1 MNYTTTTNGAVQHST
16 SNDVCVDLF
25 SKIGSMRHWDRN
37 SVLEYFEKAFE
48 HNPELATRI
57 TYWARAARAG
67 SGERKTFYTIL
78 DEIAR
83 ISPTFISDNARTLA
97 QIGYW
102 KDLIGYCDIP
112 GVLSAFAQAIKDGDR
127 LANKW
132 APRKGDIAKRLRDEL
147 GYTNKEYRKWLK
159 KHSDT
164 VETKMSN
171 NEWDGIKYS
180 SVPGSAMRRYSRAY
194 NRNDSQRFEDWK
206 NDDTTKASVSATY
219 PHQIFNVMEQDEKL
233 AEKMWRD
240 LPDFI
245 ETEEIILPMIDVS
258 GSMFGTPLQ
267 VAISLGMYLAERNK
281 SQFVNTFLTFSENP
295 QLVRIPSNPGVT
307 LAEKFKGINNADW
320 GMNTNFEKAYKTI
333 LDLATRRNVDP
344 KSMPTML
351 LVLSD
356 MQFDESQNSGG
367 EWKTHFSWM
376 EEEFENAGYKFPKI
390 VFWDLYA
397 QPGEPA
403 ECSDENVAMIS
414 GFSPAIMKAVLNAE
428 EFNPID
434 VMLEALEPIKLDY
447 TNLKP
452 ELEIDYN
459 REV

>member
-1 MNYTTTTNGAVQHST
+1 MNYTTTTNGAKQYTS

-25 SKIGSMRHWDRN
+25 SKIGSMRHWDRRDI
-37 SVLEYFEKAFE
+37 LEYFERAFE

-97 QIGYW
+97 EIGYW

-112 GVLSAFAQAIKDGDR
+112 GVLSAFARAIKDGDR

-132 APRKGDIAKRLRDEL
+132 APRKGGVAKRLRDEL

-159 KHSDT
+159 KHSDI

-171 NEWDGIKYS
+171 KEWDDIKYS

-194 NRNDSQRFEDWK
+194 DRNDHQRFDGWK

-219 PHQIFNVMEQDEKL
+219 PHQIFGVMDQDEKL

-240 LPDFI
+240 LPDYI

-258 GSMFGTPLQ
+258 GSMYGMALQ
-267 VAISLGMYLAERNK
+267 VAISLGMYLAQRNK
-281 SQFVNTFLTFSENP
+281 SHFVNTFLTFSENP
-295 QLVRIPSNPGVT
+295 QFVRLPSNPGVT
-307 LAEKFKGINNADW
+307 LAEKFQTINSSEW
-320 GMNTNFEKAYKTI
+320 GMNTNFEKAYTKI
-333 LDLATRRNVDP
+333 LELATKHDVDP

-351 LVLSD
+351 LCLSD
-356 MQFDESQNSGG
+356 MQFDDSGNRNLHLDNIRD
-367 EWKTHFSWM
+367 EYRS
-376 EEEFENAGYKFPKI
+376 AGYELPKL
-390 VFWDLYA
+390 VFWDLEA
-397 QPGEPA
+397 HAGQPA

-459 REV
+459 REI

>member
-1 MNYTTTTNGAVQHST
+1 MNYTTTTNGAKQYET
-16 SNDVCVDLF
+16 SKDACVDLF
-25 SKIGSMRHWDRN
+25 SKIGSMRYWSRN
-37 SVLEYFEKAFE
+37 DVLEYFERAFE

-57 TYWARAARAG
+57 TYWARAAREG

-83 ISPTFISDNARTLA
+83 MSPDFISDNARTLA

-132 APRKGDIAKRLRDEL
+132 APRKGEVARKLRDEL

-164 VETKMSN
+164 VETKMS
-171 NEWDGIKYS
+171 EKKWDDIKYS
-180 SVPGSAMRRYSRAY
+180 SVPGSAMRRYKRAY

-206 NDDTTKASVSATY
+206 NDSNSKASVSATY
-219 PHQIFNVMEQDEKL
+219 PHQVFDMIGEDDQL
-233 AEKMWRD
+233 AEKLWNN
-240 LPDFI
+240 LPDLI
-245 ETEEIILPMIDVS
+245 TTDEVMLPMIDVS
-258 GSMFGTPLQ
+258 GSMFGQPLQ
-267 VAISLGMYLAERNK
+267 IAISLGMYLAERNK
-281 SQFVNTFLTFSENP
+281 SEFKNRFLTFSDNP
-295 QLVRIPSNPGVT
+295 HIVT
-307 LAEKFKGINNADW
+307 IDETKSLAEKFRDISSADW
-320 GMNTNFEKAYKTI
+320 GMNTDFEKAYTK
-333 LDLATRRNVDP
+333 LLELANSHSVDP

-356 MQFDESQNSGG
+356 MQFDESGNGG
-367 EWKTHFSWM
+367 LHLDDIREKYRSY
-376 EEEFENAGYKFPKI
+376 GYEMPKL
-390 VFWDLYA
+390 VFWDLNA
-397 QPGEPA
+397 HAGQPA

-414 GFSPAIMKAVLNAE
+414 GFSPSIMKAVLNAE

-434 VMLEALEPIKLDY
+434 VMLEALEPIQLDY
-447 TNLKP
+447 TNLKHK
-452 ELEIDYN
+452 LEINYQI
-459 REV
+459 EIK

>member
-1 MNYTTTTNGAVQHST
+1 MNYTTTTNGAKQYTS

-25 SKIGSMRHWDRN
+25 SKIGSMRHWERRDI
-37 SVLEYFEKAFE
+37 LHYFENAFE
-48 HNPELATRI
+48 HNPELTARI

-83 ISPTFISDNARTLA
+83 TSPDFISDNARTLA
-97 QIGYW
+97 QLGYW

-132 APRKGDIAKRLRDEL
+132 APRKGDIAKQLRDEL

-171 NEWDGIKYS
+171 KEWDDIKYS

-194 NRNDSQRFEDWK
+194 DRNDHQRFDGWK

-219 PHQIFNVMEQDEKL
+219 PHQIFGVMDQDEKL

-245 ETEEIILPMIDVS
+245 DTEEIILPMIDVS
-258 GSMFGTPLQ
+258 GSMYGGALQ
-267 VAISLGMYLAERNK
+267 VAISLGMYLAQRNK

-295 QLVRIPSNPGVT
+295 QFVRIPSNPGVT
-307 LAEKFKGINNADW
+307 LAEKFQTINSADW
-320 GMNTNFEKAYKTI
+320 GMNTNFEKAYTKI
-333 LDLATRRNVDP
+333 LDLATKHNVDP
-344 KSMPTML
+344 KSMPSML
-351 LVLSD
+351 LCLSD
-356 MQFDESQNSGG
+356 MQFDESGNGKLYL
-367 EWKTHFSWM
+367 EDIKDEYTAH
-376 EEEFENAGYKFPKI
+376 GYEIPKL
-390 VFWDLYA
+390 VFWDLEAHTGQHA
-397 QPGEPA
+397 Q
-403 ECSDENVAMIS
+403 CSDENVAMIS
-414 GFSPAIMKAVLNAE
+414 GFSPSIMKAVLNAE

-434 VMLEALEPIKLDY
+434 VMLEALEPIELDY

-452 ELEIDYN
+452 ELEIDYG
-459 REV
+459 REI

>member
-1 MNYTTTTNGAVQHST
+1 MNYITTTNGAKQHST

-333 LDLATRRNVDP
+333 LDLATRHNVDP

>member
-1 MNYTTTTNGAVQHST
+1 MNYTTTNGAKQHST
-16 SNDVCVDLF
+16 STDVCVDLF
-25 SKIGSMRHWDRN
+25 SKIGSMRHWDRRDI
-37 SVLEYFEKAFE
+37 LEYFEKAFE

-97 QIGYW
+97 EIGYW

-132 APRKGDIAKRLRDEL
+132 APRKGGVAKKLRDEL

-171 NEWDGIKYS
+171 NKWEDIKYS
-180 SVPGSAMRRYSRAY
+180 SVPGHAMRRYSRAY
-194 NRNDSQRFEDWK
+194 DRNDQQRFDGWK
-206 NDDTTKASVSATY
+206 NDETTKESVSATY
-219 PHQIFNVMEQDEKL
+219 PHQIFGVMDHDEKL

-240 LPDFI
+240 LPDYI

-258 GSMFGTPLQ
+258 GSMYGNALQ
-267 VAISLGMYLAERNK
+267 VAISLGMYLAQRNK

-295 QLVRIPSNPGVT
+295 QFVRIPSNPGVT
-307 LAEKFKGINNADW
+307 LAEKFQTINSSEW
-320 GMNTNFEKAYKTI
+320 GMNTNFEKAYTKI
-333 LDLATRRNVDP
+333 LELATKHDVDP

-351 LVLSD
+351 LCLSD
-356 MQFDESQNSGG
+356 MQFDDSGNRNLHLDNIKD
-367 EWKTHFSWM
+367 EYKS
-376 EEEFENAGYKFPKI
+376 AGYELPKL
-390 VFWDLYA
+390 VFWDLEA
-397 QPGEPA
+397 HAGQPA

-452 ELEIDYN
+452 ELDIDYSYE
-459 REV
+459 R

>member
-1 MNYTTTTNGAVQHST
+1 MNYTTTTNGAKQHST

-25 SKIGSMRHWDRN
+25 SKIGSMRHWDRRDI
-37 SVLEYFEKAFE
+37 LEYFERAFE

-83 ISPTFISDNARTLA
+83 ISPDFITDNARTLA
-97 QIGYW
+97 EIGYW
-102 KDLIGYCDIP
+102 KDLMRYCDIQ
-112 GVLSAFAQAIKDGDR
+112 GVLSAFARAIKDGDR

-132 APRKGDIAKRLRDEL
+132 APRKGEIAKKLRDEL

-171 NEWDGIKYS
+171 NKWDDIKYS

-206 NDDTTKASVSATY
+206 NDETTKTSVSATY
-219 PHQIFNVMEQDEKL
+219 PHQIFKVIEQDEKL

-240 LPDFI
+240 LPDYI

-258 GSMFGTPLQ
+258 GSMYGKPLE
-267 VAISLGMYLAERNK
+267 VAIALGMYLAEKNK
-281 SQFVNTFLTFSENP
+281 SEFKDRFLTFSERP
-295 QLVRIPSNPGVT
+295 QIVKIDNTKT
-307 LAEKFKGINNADW
+307 LAEKINSISEADW
-320 GMNTNFEKAYKTI
+320 GMNTDFEKAYTKI
-333 LDLATRRNVDP
+333 LDLATKHDVDP

-351 LVLSD
+351 LCLSD
-356 MQFDESQNSGG
+356 MQFDESGNGG
-367 EWKTHFSWM
+367 LHLDDIRDKYETH
-376 EEEFENAGYKFPKI
+376 GYKMPKL
-390 VFWDLYA
+390 VFWDLNAYTG
-397 QPGEPA
+397 QPA
-403 ECSDENVAMIS
+403 ECSDENVAMVS
-414 GFSPAIMKAVLNAE
+414 GFSPSIMKAILNAE

-434 VMLEALEPIKLDY
+434 VMLEAVEPIKLDY

-452 ELEIDYN
+452 ELDIDYN
-459 REV
+459 REI

>member
-1 MNYTTTTNGAVQHST
+1 MNYTTTTNGAKQYTS

-25 SKIGSMRHWDRN
+25 SKIGSMRHWDRRDI
-37 SVLEYFEKAFE
+37 LEYFERAFE

-97 QIGYW
+97 EIGYW

-112 GVLSAFAQAIKDGDR
+112 GVLSAFAHAIKDGDR

-132 APRKGDIAKRLRDEL
+132 APRKGEVAKQLRDEL

-171 NEWDGIKYS
+171 NKWDDIKYS

-194 NRNDSQRFEDWK
+194 DRNDHQRFDGWK

-219 PHQIFNVMEQDEKL
+219 PHQIFGVMDQDEKL

-245 ETEEIILPMIDVS
+245 DTDEIILPMIDVS
-258 GSMFGTPLQ
+258 GSMYGNALQ
-267 VAISLGMYLAERNK
+267 VAISLGMYLSERNK
-281 SQFVNTFLTFSENP
+281 SQFVNTFLTFSERP
-295 QLVRIPSNPGVT
+295 QLIKIDHTKS
-307 LAEKFKGINNADW
+307 LAERFQTINSSEW
-320 GMNTNFEKAYKTI
+320 GMNTDFKRAYRTI
-333 LDLATRRNVDP
+333 LDLATKHNVDP

-351 LVLSD
+351 LCLSD
-356 MQFDESQNSGG
+356 MQFDDSGNG
-367 EWKTHFSWM
+367 SLHLDNIKDEYRL
-376 EEEFENAGYKFPKI
+376 AGYEIPKL
-390 VFWDLYA
+390 VFWDLEAHAGQPA
-397 QPGEPA
+397 Q
-403 ECSDENVAMIS
+403 CSDENVAMIS
-414 GFSPAIMKAVLNAE
+414 GFSPSIMKAVLNAE

-434 VMLEALEPIKLDY
+434 VMLEALEPIELDY

-452 ELEIDYN
+452 ELDIDYN
-459 REV
+459 REI

>member
-1 MNYTTTTNGAVQHST
+1 MNYTTTTNGATQYKS

-25 SKIGSMRHWDRN
+25 SKIGSMRHWDRRDI
-37 SVLEYFEKAFE
+37 LHYFENAFE
-48 HNPELATRI
+48 HNPELATKI

-83 ISPTFISDNARTLA
+83 TSPDFISDNARTLA
-97 QIGYW
+97 QLGYW

-112 GVLSAFAQAIKDGDR
+112 GVLSAFARAIKDGDR

-132 APRKGDIAKRLRDEL
+132 APRKGEVAKQLRDEL
-147 GYTNKEYRKWLK
+147 GFTNKEYRKWLK

-171 NEWDGIKYS
+171 NKWNEIKYS

-194 NRNDSQRFEDWK
+194 DRNDHQRFDGWK
-206 NDDTTKASVSATY
+206 NDETTKASVSATY
-219 PHQIFNVMEQDEKL
+219 PHQIFGVMDQDEQL

-245 ETEEIILPMIDVS
+245 DTDEIILPMIDVS
-258 GSMFGTPLQ
+258 GSMYMYGNALQ

-281 SQFVNTFLTFSENP
+281 SQFINTFLTFSERP
-295 QLVRIPSNPGVT
+295 ELVRIDHTKS
-307 LAEKFKGINNADW
+307 LAERFQTINSSSW
-320 GMNTNFEKAYKTI
+320 GMNTDFGRAYCTI
-333 LDLATRRNVDP
+333 LELATKHNVDP

-351 LVLSD
+351 LCLSD
-356 MQFDESQNSGG
+356 MQFDESGNRNLHLDNIRDEYKS
-367 EWKTHFSWM
+367 
-376 EEEFENAGYKFPKI
+376 AGYELPKL
-390 VFWDLYA
+390 VFWDLNAY
-397 QPGEPA
+397 PGQPA
-403 ECSDENVAMIS
+403 ECSDENVAMVS
-414 GFSPAIMKAVLNAE
+414 GFSPSIMKAILNAE

-434 VMLEALEPIKLDY
+434 VMLEALEPIELDY

-459 REV
+459 KEV

>member
-1 MNYTTTTNGAVQHST
+1 MNYTTTTNGAKQHST

-25 SKIGSMRHWDRN
+25 SKIGSMRHWDRRDI
-37 SVLEYFEKAFE
+37 LEYFEKAFE

-97 QIGYW
+97 EIGYW

-132 APRKGDIAKRLRDEL
+132 APRKGDIAKQLRDEL

-171 NEWDGIKYS
+171 KEWDDIKYS

-194 NRNDSQRFEDWK
+194 DRNDHQRFDGWK
-206 NDDTTKASVSATY
+206 NDKNTTASVSATY
-219 PHQIFNVMEQDEKL
+219 PHQIFGVMDQDEKL

-240 LPDFI
+240 LPDYI

-258 GSMFGTPLQ
+258 GSMYGGALQ

-281 SQFVNTFLTFSENP
+281 SQFVNTFLTFSERP
-295 QLVRIPSNPGVT
+295 EFVRIPMNPGVT
-307 LAEKFKGINNADW
+307 LAEKFQKINSSDW
-320 GMNTNFEKAYKTI
+320 GMNTDFKKAYTKI
-333 LDLATRRNVDP
+333 LHLAIKHNVDP

-351 LVLSD
+351 LCLSD
-356 MQFDESQNSGG
+356 MQFDDSGNGNLHFG
-367 EWKTHFSWM
+367 EMKH
-376 EEEFENAGYKFPKI
+376 EYKLAGYEFPKL
-390 VFWDLYA
+390 VFWDLEA
-397 QPGEPA
+397 HAGQPA

-452 ELEIDYN
+452 ELEIDYG
-459 REV
+459 REI

>member
-16 SNDVCVDLF
+16 SNDECVDLF
-25 SKIGSMRHWDRN
+25 SKIGSMRHWSRN
-37 SVLEYFEKAFE
+37 GVLEYFERAFE
-48 HNPELATRI
+48 HNPELTARI

-83 ISPTFISDNARTLA
+83 TSPDFISDNARTLA

-112 GVLSAFAQAIKDGDR
+112 GVLSVFAQAIKDGDR

-132 APRKGDIAKRLRDEL
+132 APRKGEVAKMLRDEL

-164 VETKMSN
+164 VETLMSEKDW
-171 NEWDGIKYS
+171 NEIKYS
-180 SVPGSAMRRYSRAY
+180 SVPGSAMRKYSKAY

-206 NDDTTKASVSATY
+206 NDSNSKASVSATY
-219 PHQIFNVMEQDEKL
+219 PHQIFGVMEKDEQL

-245 ETEEIILPMIDVS
+245 ETDEVILPMIDVS
-258 GSMFGTPLQ
+258 GSMFGMPLQ
-267 VAISLGMYLAERNK
+267 VAISLGMYLAEKNK
-281 SQFVNTFLTFSENP
+281 SSFVNTFLTFSENP
-295 QLVRIPSNPGVT
+295 QLVTIDSSKS
-307 LAEKFKGINNADW
+307 LAEKFQSINNTDW
-320 GMNTNFEKAYKTI
+320 GMNTDFEKAYRKI
-333 LDLATRRNVDP
+333 LELATKHDVDP
-344 KSMPTML
+344 DSMPTMI

-356 MQFDESQNSGG
+356 MQFDESQRHSGG

-376 EEEFENAGYKFPKI
+376 EDEFKEAGYKMPKI

-397 QPGEPA
+397 QPGQPA
-403 ECSDENVAMIS
+403 QCSDENVAMIS

-447 TNLKP
+447 TNLEHK
-452 ELEIDYN
+452 LKINYN
-459 REV
+459 VEY

>member
-1 MNYTTTTNGAVQHST
+1 MNYTTTTNGAKQYTS

-25 SKIGSMRHWDRN
+25 SKIGSMRHWDRRDI
-37 SVLEYFEKAFE
+37 LEYFEKAFE

-83 ISPTFISDNARTLA
+83 ISPNFISDNARTLA
-97 QIGYW
+97 EIGYW

-112 GVLSAFAQAIKDGDR
+112 GVLSAFARAIKDGDR

-132 APRKGDIAKRLRDEL
+132 APRKGDIARKLRDEL

-171 NEWDGIKYS
+171 NKWDDIKYS

-206 NDDTTKASVSATY
+206 GDETTKASVSATY
-219 PHQIFNVMEQDEKL
+219 PHQIFGVMDHDEKL

-258 GSMFGTPLQ
+258 GSMYGNALQ
-267 VAISLGMYLAERNK
+267 VAISLGMYLAQRNK

-295 QLVRIPSNPGVT
+295 QFVRIPSNPGVT
-307 LAEKFKGINNADW
+307 LAEKFQTINSSEW
-320 GMNTNFEKAYKTI
+320 GMNTNFEKAYTKI
-333 LDLATRRNVDP
+333 LDLATKHNVGYY
-344 KSMPTML
+344 SMPTML
-351 LVLSD
+351 LCLSD
-356 MQFDESQNSGG
+356 MQFDESGNGSLHL
-367 EWKTHFSWM
+367 EDIKYKYKTH
-376 EEEFENAGYKFPKI
+376 GYEMPKL
-390 VFWDLYA
+390 VFWDLEAHTGQHA
-397 QPGEPA
+397 Q
-403 ECSDENVAMIS
+403 CSDENVAMIS

-459 REV
+459 REI